1 MARAK
6 SDNKKH
12 TASAT
17 GLASVLDQ
25 ASGDVVSHASVS
37 REKFGIPRAA
47 RVLKGPAATKFDR
60 IPTAALRYQHS
71 SLERDRVIAERLSG
85 LSGHN
90 GHTNP

>member
-6 SDNKKH
+6 SDSKKH
-12 TASAT
+12 TTSAT

-37 REKFGIPRAA
+37 SEKFGIPRAA

-60 IPTAALRYQHS
+60 IPAAPRSRATYLDTERNAAL
-71 SLERDRVIAERLSG
+71 
-85 LSGHN
+85 
-90 GHTNP
+90 HTPIQL